1 MRMFWEDLRSHCYLW
16 LSLNKF
22 TLVQLFCVISCCMVC
37 AFVCC
42 SETCFVLFSDLGR
55 MYMLVSRISDG
66 LGELKTLLETHI
78 YTQGQA
84 AIERCGD
91 SALNVSW
98 TLPHT
103 HKRELNMG
111 LKVGLSHRPI
121 RRILPQT
128 HK

>member
-1 MRMFWEDLRSHCYLW
+1 MS
-16 LSLNKF
+16 
-22 TLVQLFCVISCCMVC
+22 
-37 AFVCC
+37 
-42 SETCFVLFSDLGR
+42 VLFSDLGR

>member
-1 MRMFWEDLRSHCYLW
+1 MMQRGMLC
-16 LSLNKF
+16 
-22 TLVQLFCVISCCMVC
+22 VC
-37 AFVCC
+37 AFFRPGV
-42 SETCFVLFSDLGR
+42 SVLFSDLGR

-84 AIERCGD
+84 ATERCGD

-103 HKRELNMG
+103 HNVG